1 MEPKGD
7 TGVFGLRQP
16 APASW
21 GVILSEGQIPESESQ
36 SRMSGFPWPQRAC
49 RPHEAFRLGRH
60 AGALAAKGS
69 QITRS
74 CLQSLRAAKRRSD
87 CLDCFADPVIGR
99 RLAPNRC
106 HIYVRGYRNQRRM
119 CLLLRAA
126 AISESCAL
134 RWAQGN
140 RDEENSYC
148 RTDRRIIY
156 FGRGKS
162 SRSCWRCCLGR
173 GVGGG
178 RPGTCGR
185 GGGCVHWIHSRAF
198 DRAFLGTWAVR
209 IAISGATYST
219 IQPRN
224 PSAWNPRGWSPRAS
238 RRQGKFAASCQI
250 SRDASREE
258 SRAAGSGI

>member
-1 MEPKGD
+1 
-7 TGVFGLRQP
+7 VFSAFANLRRAAGELCLRAKFPSLKSVADRRIRSGFSP
-16 APASW
+16 AAASTPASLMKRFDRA
-21 GVILSEGQIPESESQ
+21 GTPIDPPE
-36 SRMSGFPWPQRAC
+36 
-49 RPHEAFRLGRH
+49 LGR
-60 AGALAAKGS
+60 
-69 QITRS
+69 QITGS
-74 CLQSLRAAKRRSD
+74 CFQSLRAAKRRSD
-87 CLDCFADPVIGR
+87 SVGCFADPVIGR

-140 RDEENSYC
+140 RDEENSCC

-156 FGRGKS
+156 FGRSKS

-185 GGGCVHWIHSRAF
+185 GGGCVHWIYSRAF

-219 IQPRN
+219 IKPRN
-224 PSAWNPRGWSPRAS
+224 PSAWNPRGWSSRAS
-238 RRQGKFAASCQI
+238 GRQDKFAASCQI
-250 SRDASREE
+250 FRDASREE
-258 SRAAGSGI
+258 SRAACSGI